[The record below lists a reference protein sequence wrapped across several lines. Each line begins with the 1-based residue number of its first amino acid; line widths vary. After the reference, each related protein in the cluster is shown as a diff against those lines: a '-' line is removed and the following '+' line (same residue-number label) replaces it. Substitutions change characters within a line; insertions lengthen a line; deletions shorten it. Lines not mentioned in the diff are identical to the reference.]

1 MLPPLF
7 QNLQFFQRLHRI
19 RALLFLQGWEGFVE
33 KEHKLHTHTVP
44 VRHVGVSSANPF
56 QALRCS
62 EVTILRTKSN
72 THQKSHTALSFH
84 LMAALDG
91 DGVFKTTILLDLSES
106 DPTNVY
112 STSDRNRESCVFLC
126 VYELYVSEV
135 GPDFLC
141 QIKG

>member
-1 MLPPLF
+1 
-7 QNLQFFQRLHRI
+7 
-19 RALLFLQGWEGFVE
+19 
-33 KEHKLHTHTVP
+33 
-44 VRHVGVSSANPF
+44 
-56 QALRCS
+56 
-62 EVTILRTKSN
+62 
-72 THQKSHTALSFH
+72 
-84 LMAALDG
+84 MAALDG